1 MIPFHRREN
10 EGTEWY
16 TRQLSLPSKQA
27 VELGTAPCF
36 IDSVEG
42 NGNPLQYSC
51 LEDPRDRGAWWAA
64 VHRVAQS
71 WTRLKRL
78 SMQACTGEGNGN
90 PLQCSCLENPRQR
103 GAWWAAVYG
112 LAQSRTRLKWLSS
125 SSSNGWEEKGRAP
138 AGAGNQVSGAIWLLS
153 VQKGHSQLSVDLSFL
168 IRKQKLWAG
177 CFRRLLLSPTTQ
189 GNPGSGARVQSAG
202 LWRQQ
207 KPAFQNTESPPLCA
221 CRQLISGGL
230 PLLTL
235 PSPGSGIWGHWG
247 VIWLRTLGPSFRGVT
262 RVRLQVTQIATLC
275 VVPRGGC
282 PGDSRQGQRPRLL
295 LWYGWP
301 LIPHDSPGGGRG
313 GSACSSKHLQIL

>member
-1 MIPFHRREN
+1 MATHSSILAWRIP
-10 EGTEWY
+10 GTEEPGGL
-16 TRQLSLPSKQA
+16 LSIGSHRVGHDWSDLACRRALEKEMVTHSSVLAWRIPGREGPSGLPSM
-27 VELGTAPCF
+27 G
-36 IDSVEG
+36 S
-42 NGNPLQYSC
+42 
-51 LEDPRDRGAWWAA
+51 
-64 VHRVAQS
+64 HRVRHDWSDLA
-71 WTRLKRL
+71 
-78 SMQACTGEGNGN
+78 AAATGERRRGGH
-90 PLQCSCLENPRQR
+90 QR
-103 GAWWAAVYG
+103 E
-112 LAQSRTRLKWLSS
+112 L
-125 SSSNGWEEKGRAP
+125 
-138 AGAGNQVSGAIWLLS
+138 GNQVSGAIWLLS

-202 LWRQQ
+202 LWKQQ
-207 KPAFQNTESPPLCA
+207 KPAFQNTESPPRCA
-221 CRQLISGGL
+221 CRQLITGGL

-282 PGDSRQGQRPRLL
+282 PGDSMQGQRPRLL